1 MYVSMVSNQLD
12 YLSTLVEFCG
22 NFIFPVV
29 QNLNFFNCESVFDR
43 PFWASETWTYITIIL
58 LKWFCDS
65 LLLKQTGKID
75 EITKNYLFVGIDFSM
90 IGI

>member
-1 MYVSMVSNQLD
+1 MVPNQSD

-22 NFIFPVV
+22 NFIFPTV
-29 QNLNFFNCESVFDR
+29 QNLNFFNYESVFDR

-65 LLLKQTGKID
+65 LLLKQTGR
-75 EITKNYLFVGIDFSM
+75 
-90 IGI
+90 